1 MRPKVPWTK
10 SMLEKFIEEG
20 LLTEDE
26 ERVLR
31 TRIAGWSIVKQS
43 MEFGMS
49 TASVSRMIR
58 GIKRKYIALQPQFPD
73 IFPPMKISKYELALD
88 SESPQEEAMCKHIL
102 DEFTTSCGRDV
113 RKMTAEEII
122 KCQKT
127 CPYNDFYRTK

>member
-43 MEFGMS
+43 IEFGMS
-49 TASVSRMIR
+49 TASVSRMVR
-58 GIKRKYIALQPQFPD
+58 GIKRKYVALQPQFPD
-73 IFPPMKISKYELALD
+73 IFPPIKVSKYELALD
-88 SESPQEEAMCKHIL
+88 SESQQEEAMCKYIL

>member
-49 TASVSRMIR
+49 TASISRMIR
-58 GIKRKYIALQPQFPD
+58 GIKRKYVALQPQFPD
-73 IFPPMKISKYELALD
+73 IFPPIKVSKYELALD
-88 SESPQEEAMCKHIL
+88 SETLQEEAQCKHIL
-102 DEFTTSCGRDV
+102 DEFTTSCGKDIRT
-113 RKMTAEEII
+113 MTAEEII
-122 KCQKT
+122 MCQKT
-127 CPYNDFYRTK
+127 CPYNDFYKTK

>member
-10 SMLEKFIEEG
+10 TMLEKFIEEA
-20 LLTEDE
+20 LLNEDE
-26 ERVLR
+26 ERILR

-43 MEFGMS
+43 LEFSMS
-49 TASVSRMIR
+49 TSSVSRIVR
-58 GIKRKYIALQPQFPD
+58 SIKRKYVALQPKFPD

-88 SESPQEEAMCKHIL
+88 SETPQEEAQCKYIL

-113 RKMTAEEII
+113 RKMTAEQII

-127 CPYNDFYRTK
+127 CPYNDFYKTH